1 MQQLTHRLEN
11 HDMIGVDSTVG
22 VDSVI
27 LKFIK
32 PYTDSIKG
40 VMNEII
46 GYNPKPMIAQKP
58 ESPLSNFVTDLVFEA
73 GKKYLKNQNIKEGEI
88 LCVINVKGLRAPLSQ
103 GEITTRHIFE
113 IMPFENK
120 LVVVK
125 MDANNLMMLFDHI
138 AKSNGDGLA
147 GASFSITND
156 KAINVLVNG
165 QPIEDKKTYWVIT
178 SDYLADGGDGYS
190 VFKSSDVHLVSD
202 EKVRELIVAHIEN
215 LTKQNLVVDYNE
227 TPRITVL
234 NEN

>member
-1 MQQLTHRLEN
+1 
-11 HDMIGVDSTVG
+11 MIGVDSTVG

-73 GKKYLKNQNIKEGEI
+73 GKEYLKNQNIQEGEI

-125 MDANNLMMLFDHI
+125 MDAANLMVLFDHI

-147 GASFSITND
+147 GASFSITNN
-156 KAINVLVNG
+156 KAKKILVNG
-165 QPIEDKKTYWVIT
+165 QPVDDNKIYWVIT

-202 EKVRELIVAHIEN
+202 EKVRELIVAHIQN
-215 LTKQNLVVDYNE
+215 LTKQNLDVDYDK
-227 TPRITVL
+227 TIRITVL

>member
-1 MQQLTHRLEN
+1 
-11 HDMIGVDSTVG
+11 
-22 VDSVI
+22 
-27 LKFIK
+27 
-32 PYTDSIKG
+32 
-40 VMNEII
+40 
-46 GYNPKPMIAQKP
+46 
-58 ESPLSNFVTDLVFEA
+58 
-73 GKKYLKNQNIKEGEI
+73 
-88 LCVINVKGLRAPLSQ
+88 VKGLRDPLSQ
-103 GEITTRHIFE
+103 GEITTRNIFE
-113 IMPFENK
+113 FMPFENK